1 MEGTFELPIR
11 VRADNATRSPEA
23 LTALPLPAPT
33 PSLNY
38 RGMPLDSFG
47 TLRLAPAADS
57 IEHYQGQR
65 VNTVQGFLMPYV
77 LPAAALDAFQ
87 SALDAGALALPPG
100 YRIEF
105 GGEAEQRSE
114 SVGNLLATFV
124 TFLLLMVGVVV
135 LSLNFR
141 QAGTIG
147 IVGFLSVGLALFGVR
162 PSATLGFNAII
173 GTLGL
178 VGPLSTARSLCSPP

>member
-1 MEGTFELPIR
+1 
-11 VRADNATRSPEA
+11 
-23 LTALPLPAPT
+23 
-33 PSLNY
+33 
-38 RGMPLDSFG
+38 MPLDSFG
-47 TLRLAPAADS
+47 TPRLAPAADS

-87 SALDAGALALPPG
+87 RALDAGALALPPG

-135 LSLNFR
+135 LSLNSFR

-147 IVGFLSVGLALFGVR
+147 IVGFLSVGLALFWG
-162 PSATLGFNAII
+162 SALR
-173 GTLGL
+173 L
-178 VGPLSTARSLCSPP
+178 PPRL